1 MNIRTSARLTLTAL
15 TLAAMALGSR
25 SAGAQIIRPMVQVK
39 DIPSAPLIEVIAW
52 NAAEP
57 NYGLRSWVR
66 RGGKPDRY
74 HRFWVNKDLI
84 PSASDINT
92 AQSLNRSLP
101 TTIINDNQNCYNGVC
116 MPNSTIGARFQ
127 DDLLRSSKEDLLV
140 TFFTTGGSKY
150 PITVRKGV
158 VDLFLTTM
166 DSVIAAQK
174 K

>member
-1 MNIRTSARLTLTAL
+1 MKFRLTAVLTFAAAACGAMG
-15 TLAAMALGSR
+15 LAARPL
-25 SAGAQIIRPMVQVK
+25 GAQLVAPKVMVK
-39 DIPSAPLIEVIAW
+39 DVSTAPIIEIIAW
-52 NAAEP
+52 NAADP

-74 HRFWVNKDLI
+74 HRFWVNKDRI

-101 TTIINDNQNCYNGVC
+101 TTIINDTQNCYNNVC
-116 MPNSTIGARFQ
+116 MPNSTIGARFL

-140 TFFTTGGSKY
+140 TFFTTGGSNY
-150 PITVRKGV
+150 PITLKRPV
-158 VDLFLTTM
+158 VELYLATV

>member
-1 MNIRTSARLTLTAL
+1 MKARTSVLLTFAAL
-15 TLAAMALGSR
+15 ALGALAVGSQ

-39 DIPSAPLIEVIAW
+39 DVPTAPLIEVIAW

-74 HRFWVNKDLI
+74 HRFWVNKDMI
-84 PSASDINT
+84 PSAGDINS
-92 AQSLNRSLP
+92 AQSLDRSLP
-101 TTIINDNQNCYNGVC
+101 TTLINDTQNCYNGVC
-116 MPNSTIGARFQ
+116 MPNATIGARFL

-140 TFFTTGGSKY
+140 TFFTTGGSRY
-150 PITVRKGV
+150 PITVRKAV
-158 VDLFLTTM
+158 VDLYLTTM
-166 DSVIAAQK
+166 DSIIAAQK

>member
-1 MNIRTSARLTLTAL
+1 MNLRYSALLTFAAVAL
-15 TLAAMALGSR
+15 GAVALGSQ

-39 DIPSAPLIEVIAW
+39 DIPTAPLIEVIAW
-52 NAAEP
+52 NATEP

-84 PSASDINT
+84 PSANEINS
-92 AQSLNRSLP
+92 AQSLNRTLP
-101 TTIINDNQNCYNGVC
+101 TTTINDTQNCYNGVC
-116 MPNSTIGARFQ
+116 MPNSTIGARFL

-140 TFFTTGGSKY
+140 TFFTTGGSNY
-150 PITVRKGV
+150 PITVRKAV
-158 VDLFLTTM
+158 VERYLVTM